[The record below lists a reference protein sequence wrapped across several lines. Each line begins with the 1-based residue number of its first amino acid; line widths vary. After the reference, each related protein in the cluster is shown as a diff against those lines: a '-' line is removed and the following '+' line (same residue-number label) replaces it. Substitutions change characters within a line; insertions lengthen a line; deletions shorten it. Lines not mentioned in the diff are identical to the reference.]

1 MQLMKKP
8 NNLSSKDI
16 LMAAMAAHG
25 VTAKEYA
32 DFLKSGNI
40 DDIAEMVAQ
49 IDSLDDINYDYTDE
63 CDYDYTPMPD
73 AGSKTL
79 KLKIQLKGMT
89 KPPMWREVLVPA
101 NFNFTQLHYIIQA
114 VMGLDNCH
122 LWVFQRKPFDQFGP
136 IIGIPKESEFSFGI
150 DDCNFIADDT
160 PLTAFLAAKGD
171 KLTYVYDFIT
181 DWIFTVTVADIL
193 DHKSDTA
200 QCVRYKSD
208 LQAVDSMPV
217 CYFTALRDFH
227 THSPECQEEEIKILM
242 NYFGVE
248 SQKELEAYIDDKLFD
263 LDFVNEELESIPDQ
277 WEPID

>member
-1 MQLMKKP
+1 MKNPSK
-8 NNLSSKDI
+8 LSAKDV

-25 VTAKEYA
+25 VTAQEYA
-32 DFLKSGNI
+32 DFLKSCNI
-40 DDIAEMVAQ
+40 DDIAEMTTK
-49 IDSLDDINYDYTDE
+49 IDNLYDID

-73 AGSKTL
+73 AASKTL
-79 KLKIQLKGMT
+79 KLKIQLKGVV
-89 KPPMWREVLVPA
+89 KPPMWREVLVTA
-101 NFNFTQLHYIIQA
+101 NFNFSQLHYIIQA

-122 LWVFQRKPFDQFGP
+122 LWVFQRNPYDQSGP
-136 IIGIPKESEFSFGI
+136 IIGVPMDHDSSFGI

-160 PLTAFLAAKGD
+160 PLTAFLSLKGD
-171 KLTYVYDFIT
+171 KLTYLYDFTT

-193 DHKSDTA
+193 DRQGDTA

-227 THSPECQEEEIKILM
+227 THSPECSDEETKILIHF
-242 NYFGVE
+242 FGVE
-248 SQKELEAYIDDKLFD
+248 SQEELEAYVDDKLFD
-263 LDFVNEELESIPDQ
+263 LDFVNEELASIPDR